1 MIRKKWIL
9 MLAAV
14 FFLCGAITG
23 PAAAEKL
30 KEIRI
35 GTIGPI
41 TGWATIFGQGV
52 LNGANLA
59 LEEHNNQFNGIP
71 IKVFSEDTKADVEV
85 MITKMDSLKNRDKVH
100 LIIGPSLGHEGMA
113 AVDWGARNPD
123 VPILIGYSAPE
134 DITMRKATKSVI
146 RPGWTG
152 AQVIFNFGQ
161 YCAKNLG
168 YKKIIIVGQD
178 YSYPWDQAAGFIRGF
193 LENGGEEVLRIW
205 HPVEAV
211 DFSSIMAKLMELQGK
226 YDAVLNNAG
235 GAQVV
240 AFFKQWKQFGLD
252 KVYPQILGQAN
263 VPIVSML
270 DELGDSA
277 EGVYSSLHYYDGN
290 PSAANQKFRENFKKK
305 YGHYPDVIAMQ
316 GYDAVNMAF
325 KAMEAINGQVD
336 NVDKFIAAL
345 RQVKMTAEESPR
357 GPFHF
362 DKYANPIQ
370 NIYIKKVVKQ
380 DGRLMNIAVKTYE
393 NVSQFGPYVEIAD
406 KYMAAPATTRDYPP
420 GKKAEYFAEI
430 EKHFGKEY
438 VEKLKKNN
446 GWAE

>member
-1 MIRKKWIL
+1 MRKTWVLMIA
-9 MLAAV
+9 MV
-14 FFLCGAITG
+14 FLLCGLMGGVAS
-23 PAAAEKL
+23 AEKL

-52 LNGANLA
+52 LNGAQLA
-59 LEEHNNQFNGIP
+59 LEEHGNAFKGIP

-85 MITKMDSLKNRDKVH
+85 MITKLDSLKNRDKVH

-113 AVDWGARNPD
+113 AVDWGARNPE
-123 VPILIGYSAPE
+123 VPMLIGYSAPE

-161 YCAKNLG
+161 YCAKDLG
-168 YKKIIIVGQD
+168 YKKIIMVGQD

-211 DFSSIMAKLMELQGK
+211 DFSSIMARLMELSGE
-226 YDAVLNNAG
+226 YDAVLNNSG

-252 KVYPQILGQAN
+252 QVYPQILGQAN
-263 VPIVSML
+263 VPIVPML
-270 DELGDSA
+270 DELGDSSL
-277 EGVYSSLHYYDGN
+277 GVYSSLHYYDGN
-290 PSAANQKFRENFKKK
+290 PSEANQKFRENYKKK
-305 YGHYPDVIAMQ
+305 FGVYPDVIAMQ
-316 GYDAVNMAF
+316 GYDAVNVAF
-325 KAMEAINGQVD
+325 KAMEAIDGQVD
-336 NVDKFIAAL
+336 DVDKFIAAL
-345 RQVKMTAEESPR
+345 RQVKMGENESPR
-357 GPFHF
+357 GPFYF
-362 DKYANPIQ
+362 DKYANPVQ
-370 NIYIKKVVKQ
+370 NIYIKKVVKK
-380 DGRLMNIAVKTYE
+380 DGKLMNIAVKTYK
-393 NVSQFGPYVEIAD
+393 NVSQFGPYVNMAE

-420 GKKAEYFAEI
+420 GKKAAYFAEI
-430 EKHFGKEY
+430 EKYFGKEY
-438 VEKLKKNN
+438 VDNLKKNG
-446 GWAE
+446 GWTE

>member
-1 MIRKKWIL
+1 MKSKKGIL
-9 MLAAV
+9 VIATLFL
-14 FFLCGAITG
+14 FFG
-23 PAAAEKL
+23 L
-30 KEIRI
+30 KHGTASALDEIRI

-52 LNGANLA
+52 LNGVKLA
-59 LEEHNNQFNGIP
+59 LDEHNNQFNGIP

-85 MITKMDSLKNRDKVH
+85 MRTKLDSLKNRDKVH

-113 AVDWGARNPD
+113 AVDWGARNPE

-134 DITMRKATKSVI
+134 DITMRKATRSVI

-161 YCAKNLG
+161 FCAKDLG

-193 LENGGEEVLRIW
+193 LENGGEKVERIW

-211 DFSSIMAKLMELQGK
+211 DFSSIMAKLMQMSKE
-226 YDAVLNNAG
+226 YDAVLNNSG
-235 GAQVV
+235 GAQVI

-270 DELGDSA
+270 SELGDDA
-277 EGVYSSLHYYDGN
+277 LGVYSSLHYYDGN
-290 PSAANQKFRENFKKK
+290 PSAANQQFRENFKKK
-305 YGHYPDVIAMQ
+305 YGSYPDVIAVQ
-316 GYDAVNMAF
+316 GYDAMNVAF
-325 KAMEAINGQVD
+325 KAMQAINGQVD
-336 NVDKFIAAL
+336 DTDKFIAAL
-345 RQVKMTAEESPR
+345 RQVKMNAEESPR
-357 GPFHF
+357 GPFYF
-362 DKYANPIQ
+362 DKYANPVQ
-370 NIYIKKVVKQ
+370 NIYIKKVVKK

-393 NVSQFGPYVEIAD
+393 NVSQFGPYADMAD

-420 GKKAEYFAEI
+420 GDKAAYFAEI
-430 EKHFGKEY
+430 EKHFGKDY
-438 VEKLKKNN
+438 VEKLNKNN
-446 GWAE
+446 GWMD

>member
-1 MIRKKWIL
+1 MNRKKWVAAIT
-9 MLAAV
+9 AV
-14 FFLCGAITG
+14 FFIVCAMAGS
-23 PAAAEKL
+23 AAAVD
-30 KEIRI
+30 EIRI

-41 TGWATIFGQGV
+41 TGWATIFGQGC
-52 LNGANLA
+52 LNGIQLA
-59 LEEHNNQFNGIP
+59 LEEYNNQFNGVP

-85 MITKMDSLKNRDKVH
+85 MRTKLDSLKNRDKVH
-100 LIIGPSLGHEGMA
+100 FIIGPSLGHEGMA
-113 AVDWGARNPD
+113 AVDWGARNPE

-134 DITMRKATKSVI
+134 DITMRKATFSVV

-161 YCAKNLG
+161 YCAKDLG

-193 LENGGEEVLRIW
+193 LENGGEKVERIW

-211 DFSSIMAKLMELQGK
+211 DFSSIMARLMQMSKE
-226 YDAVLNNAG
+226 YDAVLNNSG

-270 DELGDSA
+270 SELGDSA
-277 EGVYSSLHYYDGN
+277 LGVYSSLHYYDGN
-290 PSAANQKFRENFKKK
+290 PSQANQKFRESFKKK
-305 YGHYPDVIAMQ
+305 FGHYPDVIAVQ
-316 GYDAVNMAF
+316 GYDAVHVAF
-325 KAMEAINGQVD
+325 KAMKAINGQVD
-336 NVDKFIAAL
+336 DPKKFITAL
-345 RQVKMTAEESPR
+345 RQVTMSADESPR
-357 GPFHF
+357 GPFYF
-362 DKYANPIQ
+362 DKYANPVQ
-370 NIYIKKVVKQ
+370 NIYIKKVVKK
-380 DGRLMNIAVKTYE
+380 DGRLMNEAVKTYA
-393 NVSQFGPYVEIAD
+393 NVSQFGPYVDMAD

-420 GKKAEYFAEI
+420 GDKDAYFKEI
-430 EKHFGKEY
+430 EKYFGKDY

-446 GWAE
+446 GWVD

>member
-1 MIRKKWIL
+1 MRRKNWIV
-9 MLAAV
+9 AIAVV
-14 FFLCGAITG
+14 FFFIGALAGNAT
-23 PAAAEKL
+23 AL
-30 KEIRI
+30 DEIRI

-52 LNGANLA
+52 LNGAKLA
-59 LEEHNNQFNGIP
+59 LEEYNNEFNGVP

-85 MITKMDSLKNRDKVH
+85 MRTKLDSLKNRDKVH

-113 AVDWGARNPD
+113 AVDWGARNPE
-123 VPILIGYSAPE
+123 VPMLIGYSAPE
-134 DITMRKATKSVI
+134 DITMRKATFSVI

-161 YCAKNLG
+161 YCAKDLG
-168 YKKIIIVGQD
+168 YKKVIIVGQD

-193 LENGGEEVLRIW
+193 LENGGEKVERIW

-211 DFSSIMAKLMELQGK
+211 DFSSIMAKLMGMAKE
-226 YDAVLNNAG
+226 YDAVLNNSG

-252 KVYPQILGQAN
+252 KIYPQILGQAN

-270 DELGDSA
+270 SELGDSA
-277 EGVYSSLHYYDGN
+277 LGVYSSLHYYDGN

-305 YGHYPDVIAMQ
+305 YGQFPDVIAVQ
-316 GYDAVNMAF
+316 GYDAVHVAF
-325 KAMEAINGQVD
+325 KAMKAIDGQVD
-336 NVDKFIAAL
+336 DPKKFIAAL
-345 RQVKMTAEESPR
+345 RQVKMSADESPR
-357 GPFHF
+357 GPFYF
-362 DKYANPIQ
+362 DKYANPVQ
-370 NIYIKKVVKQ
+370 NIYIKKVVKK
-380 DGRLMNIAVKTYE
+380 DGQLMNEAVKTYQ
-393 NVSQFGPYVEIAD
+393 NVSQFGPYADIAE

-420 GKKAEYFAEI
+420 GDKASYFKEI
-430 EKHFGKEY
+430 EKHFGKDY

-446 GWAE
+446 GWVD

>member
-1 MIRKKWIL
+1 MGKKKWTCTIAAL
-9 MLAAV
+9 LFLATVLA
-14 FFLCGAITG
+14 GS
-23 PAAAEKL
+23 AAAL
-30 KEIRI
+30 DEIRI

-52 LNGANLA
+52 LNGVKLA

-85 MITKMDSLKNRDKVH
+85 MRTKLDSLKNRDKVH

-113 AVDWGARNPD
+113 AVDWGARNPE

-134 DITMRKATKSVI
+134 DITMRKATRSVI

-161 YCAKNLG
+161 FCAKDLG
-168 YKKIIIVGQD
+168 YKKVIIVGQD

-193 LENGGEEVLRIW
+193 LENGGEKVERIW

-211 DFSSIMAKLMELQGK
+211 DFSSIMAKLMQMSKE

-270 DELGDSA
+270 SELGDDA
-277 EGVYSSLHYYDGN
+277 LGVYSSLHYYDGN
-290 PSAANQKFRENFKKK
+290 PSAANQRFRENFKKK
-305 YGHYPDVIAMQ
+305 YGAYPDVIAVQ
-316 GYDAVNMAF
+316 GYDAINVAF
-325 KAMEAINGQVD
+325 KAMQAINGQVD
-336 NVDKFIAAL
+336 DADKFIDAL
-345 RQVKMTAEESPR
+345 RKVRMSEEESPR
-357 GPFHF
+357 GPFYF
-362 DKYANPIQ
+362 DKYANPVQ
-370 NIYIKKVVKQ
+370 NIYIKKVVKK
-380 DGRLMNIAVKTYE
+380 DGRLMNIAVKTYKE
-393 NVSQFGPYVEIAD
+393 VSQFGPYAD
-406 KYMAAPATTRDYPP
+406 MAEKYMAAPATTRDYPP
-420 GKKAEYFAEI
+420 GDKAAYFAEI
-430 EKHFGKEY
+430 EKYFGKDY

-446 GWAE
+446 GWVD